1 MAVIFSVVSFALMVG
16 VLIDIIILD
25 ASKVRFLGK
34 GLWIILVI
42 LLPLVGSVLWLAI
55 GREYSPV
62 ATRGSVGSSFRRT
75 TPSRP
80 VHSQP
85 DFVVRDAEAEL
96 AALDREIAAHEREM
110 RIRELEAE
118 LKAKRRNK
126 DSKH

>member
-42 LLPLVGSVLWLAI
+42 LLPLVGSVLWLAL
-55 GREYSPV
+55 GREYSP
-62 ATRGSVGSSFRRT
+62 AASRGSVGNSFRRA
-75 TPSRP
+75 TPEQPAASRP
-80 VHSQP
+80 N
-85 DFVVRDAEAEL
+85 FVVRDAEAEL
-96 AALDREIAAHEREM
+96 AALDREIAAHDREM

-118 LKAKRRNK
+118 LEAKRRDK
-126 DSKH
+126 RSKG

>member
-42 LLPLVGSVLWLAI
+42 LLPLVGSVLWLAL

-62 ATRGSVGSSFRRT
+62 SARGSFGSSLRKTMPER
-75 TPSRP
+75 PVESRP
-80 VHSQP
+80 N
-85 DFVVRDAEAEL
+85 FAVRDAEAEL

-118 LKAKRRNK
+118 LEAKRRDK
-126 DSKH
+126 RSKG

>member
-42 LLPLVGSVLWLAI
+42 LLPLVGSVLWLAL
-55 GREYSPV
+55 GREYSPAV
-62 ATRGSVGSSFRRT
+62 SRGSSGDSFRRAA
-75 TPSRP
+75 PAMPAESRR
-80 VHSQP
+80 

-96 AALDREIAAHEREM
+96 AALDREIAAHERAE

-118 LKAKRRNK
+118 LEAKRRDK
-126 DSKH
+126 RSKG